1 MSVKIRGYAILSLML
16 VLGLSAGGYILRDMG
31 QAHAANAPA
40 PQSPP
45 PGVPVATATAQ
56 VRDVPVFLD
65 GLGTVQALNT
75 VEVKA
80 QVNGYL
86 VSLPVK
92 EGQEVKKGDIV
103 AQIDPRPYKAAL
115 DLASAQREEDQA
127 LLKSAQL
134 DLQRFQS
141 LAKRDFAPVQQV
153 DDQQGT
159 VSKTTAAIA
168 ADTAAIETA
177 QLNLEY
183 STIRSPIDGRISL
196 YQVDQGN
203 LIEVASQT
211 GIVSIT
217 QDKPISVVFT
227 LPEAE
232 LLQVQDARVK
242 GDLPV
247 NVFSSD
253 GKTQLAQGTLLTPN
267 NTIDTT
273 TGTISLKA
281 QFANDDDH
289 LWPGEFV
296 NARVQVDT
304 LHNAVTIPQLAV
316 VHGPDGLFVYLVKPD
331 HTVAQANVEI
341 GYEDNGQAVV
351 TKGLAANDVVVTT
364 GQSRLAPGTRVS
376 VTNADKLA
384 GAPVGSGSTGG
395 NADPG

>member
-1 MSVKIRGYAILSLML
+1 
-16 VLGLSAGGYILRDMG
+16 
-31 QAHAANAPA
+31 
-40 PQSPP
+40 
-45 PGVPVATATAQ
+45 VATATAQ
-56 VRDVPVFLD
+56 VHDVPVFLG
-65 GLGTVQALNT
+65 GLGTVQAFNT

-86 VSLPVK
+86 ISLPVK

-103 AQIDPRPYKAAL
+103 AEIDPRPYKAIL
-115 DLASAQREEDQA
+115 DQATAQRQEDEA
-127 LLKSAQL
+127 TLKSAQL

-153 DDQQGT
+153 DDQQGM
-159 VSKTTAAIA
+159 VGKTTAAIA

-177 QLNLEY
+177 QLNLDY

-196 YQVDQGN
+196 YQVDVGN

-232 LLQVQDARVK
+232 LVQVQDARAK
-242 GDLPV
+242 GVLPV
-247 NVFSSD
+247 DVSSSD
-253 GKTQLAQGTLLTPN
+253 GKSQLAQGTLLTPN

-281 QFANDDDH
+281 EFANDDDH

-296 NARVQVDT
+296 NARVQVNT
-304 LHNAVTIPQLAV
+304 LHNAVTIPELAV
-316 VHGPDGLFVYLVKPD
+316 VHGPDGLFVYLVKAD

-351 TKGLAANDVVVTT
+351 TKGLAANDVVVIS
-364 GQSRLAPGTRVS
+364 GQSRLAPGTRIS
-376 VTNADKLA
+376 VTNAGKVADTPAVPAKA
-384 GAPVGSGSTGG
+384 GG
-395 NADPG
+395 NANPG